1 MIMKKLRK
9 QEGLLQ
15 DWLSK
20 LADWSLSTVVNIE
33 SGNNP
38 NPTIETL
45 KKIAKALEISI
56 DDLIK

>member
-38 NPTIETL
+38 NPTVETL

>member
-9 QEGLLQ
+9 QESLLQ

-38 NPTIETL
+38 NPTVETL